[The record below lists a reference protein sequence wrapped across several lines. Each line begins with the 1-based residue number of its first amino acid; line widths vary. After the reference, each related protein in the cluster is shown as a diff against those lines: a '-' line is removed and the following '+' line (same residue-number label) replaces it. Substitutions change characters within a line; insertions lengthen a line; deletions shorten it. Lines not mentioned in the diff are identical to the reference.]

1 VPRHVAGSLAADR
14 GALQVDAR
22 RPVRTGRTVP
32 TVLYIQML
40 LLTVLAGISLLEG
53 KAARNQEMLER
64 SISTV
69 EDRAG

>member
-1 VPRHVAGSLAADR
+1 M
-14 GALQVDAR
+14 DAR

-32 TVLYIQML
+32 TVHTDAPAYS
-40 LLTVLAGISLLEG
+40 TGWHFLAGGESG
-53 KAARNQEMLER
+53 AKSKMLER